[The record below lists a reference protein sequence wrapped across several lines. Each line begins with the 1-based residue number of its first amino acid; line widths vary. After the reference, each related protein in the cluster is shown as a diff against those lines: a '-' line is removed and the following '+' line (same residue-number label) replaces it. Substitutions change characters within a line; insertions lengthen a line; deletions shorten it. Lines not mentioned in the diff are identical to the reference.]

1 MSKNKDLRTKL
12 LGYHDLLESIPPQIT
27 HSWGVAYQLR
37 IKMPSTT
44 LYMQGVSAFGGSS
57 HCQTWPRSDHF
68 AAQQ

>member
-1 MSKNKDLRTKL
+1 MSKDKDLRTKL

-27 HSWGVAYQLR
+27 HSWGVAYQLC
-37 IKMPSTT
+37 IK
-44 LYMQGVSAFGGSS
+44 MQGVSAFGGSS